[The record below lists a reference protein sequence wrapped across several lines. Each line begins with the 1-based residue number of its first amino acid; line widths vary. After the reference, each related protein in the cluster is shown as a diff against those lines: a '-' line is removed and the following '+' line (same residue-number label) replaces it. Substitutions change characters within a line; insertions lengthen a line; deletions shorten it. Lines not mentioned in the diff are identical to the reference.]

1 MKYII
6 RAKEI
11 YSAKGILKDTGIL
24 VEDGKIVDIGVEE
37 SAEFTEINLK
47 KYKVLPGLID
57 MHIHGANGFDTMDAT
72 YHSLNEMSKYLAC
85 NGVTSFLATT
95 VTASLDKIENAIHNI
110 SECICKGLDGARVLG
125 SYMEGPYIA
134 REYKGAHPE
143 HFIREIDINE
153 IEYLVNKSNN
163 TVKVMTIAPEKENA
177 IEAIHYLKNN
187 GIKVSMGHTNASY
200 SIAIEAVENGADIA
214 VHIFNGMR
222 GLQSR
227 EAGMVGTALIDDRIN
242 VEMIC
247 DGVHVDIP
255 LMQIAVRCKKNEN
268 LLLITDCMMAGGLKD
283 GEYALGELK
292 VLVKENIARV
302 ESGSLAGSTL
312 KLIDA
317 VKNMKEK
324 VGVPLKDAVNM
335 ATINP
340 ARVTGID
347 KELGSIEK
355 GKIADIIA
363 IDDDYNIVFTMIAG
377 KVLFPPADNL
387 PCQSFYQLDNI
398 I

>member
-6 RAKEI
+6 KAKEI
-11 YSAKGILKDTGIL
+11 YSAKGILNDTGVL
-24 VEDGKIVDIGVEE
+24 VEDGKIVGVGVEE
-37 SAEFTEINLK
+37 NSKVTEINLQ

-57 MHIHGANGFDTMDAT
+57 MHIHGVNGFDTMDAT
-72 YHSLNEMSKYLAC
+72 YHSLNEISKYLAY

-95 VTASLDKIENAIHNI
+95 VTSSLDKIGNAISNVN
-110 SECICKGLDGARVLG
+110 ECINKGLDGARVLG
-125 SYMEGPYIA
+125 SYIEGPYITK
-134 REYKGAHPE
+134 EHKGAHPE
-143 HFIREIDINE
+143 SFIREININE
-153 IEYLVNKSNN
+153 IEGLVSKSNN
-163 TVKVMTIAPEKENA
+163 TVKVMTLAPEKKNV

-200 SIAIEAVENGADIA
+200 REAIEAVENGAEIA

-222 GLQSR
+222 GLQNR
-227 EAGMVGTALIDDRIN
+227 EAGMLGAALIDDRIN

-247 DGVHVDIP
+247 DCVHVDIP

-283 GEYALGELK
+283 GEYILGELK
-292 VLVKENIARV
+292 VLVKEDIARV

-317 VKNMKEK
+317 VKNMVEK

-340 ARVTGID
+340 ARVIGID
-347 KELGSIEK
+347 KELGSIEL

-363 IDDDYNIVFTMIAG
+363 VDDGYNIVFTMIGG
-377 KVLFPPADNL
+377 KVLYLRDVFTGE
-387 PCQSFYQLDNI
+387 
-398 I
+398 